1 MLKTDDKI
9 ERIVRKSRR
18 RAKIIIREEQRRE
31 IETGRKKSGDTEQT
45 IASTCNR
52 YNNPEYINKPNI
64 LIQELNKMISNM
76 LFIFIHHPSY
86 HQIAPTLLKYLA
98 ISSYFGNDG
107 FFNTNE

>member
-1 MLKTDDKI
+1 MDKSRVCETNINERDPNKRSIRINESDSSRYDKRYRKMLKTDDKI

-64 LIQELNKMISNM
+64 LI
-76 LFIFIHHPSY
+76 
-86 HQIAPTLLKYLA
+86 
-98 ISSYFGNDG
+98 
-107 FFNTNE
+107 